1 MGICILGMGSCGNKS
16 NTSFTTNV
24 SNINKTVTNI
34 INTNTN
40 SASATNANTNSFTL
54 RQSPQVVLVP
64 ASQYGPA
71 VISEPFS
78 CKNCTFNIGQSIV
91 ANQKVKLMAKIESK
105 IDLQN
110 KISNALKTDNSA
122 KSTQKSQFLQTAS
135 NSTSTAT
142 TVNEAIE
149 NLISTNITDQTV
161 NAINAMLTNA
171 NSGLIELTGSNENLT
186 INNPQ
191 SIVSSQIIDLI
202 TTSITGTSMK
212 NITSN
217 TSDIKN
223 KIDNDQ
229 SGEGIFSLFT
239 GVFKFIAMGVAAVVG
254 IIVLIILAKMLM
266 SKKQNVAVNNF
277 LFGKIR

>member
-1 MGICILGMGSCGNKS
+1 MVGICIILGSCGNKS
-16 NTSFTTNV
+16 STSFTTNV

-34 INTNTN
+34 INSNTN
-40 SASATNANTNSFTL
+40 SASATNVNSNSFTL

-64 ASQYGPA
+64 AGPYGPA
-71 VISEPFS
+71 IVSEPFS
-78 CKNCTFNIGQSIV
+78 CTNCTFNMGQSIV

-105 IDLQN
+105 QDLQN
-110 KISNALKTDNSA
+110 QISNALKQDNST

-171 NSGLIELTGSNENLT
+171 NSGIIELTGKNENLT
-186 INNPQ
+186 INDPQ

-202 TTSITGTSMK
+202 TTSITGTSVK

-223 KIDNDQ
+223 KDVNDQ

-239 GVFKFIAMGVAAVVG
+239 GVFKFIAMGIAAVVG
-254 IIVLIILAKMLM
+254 IIVLIFLAKMIM